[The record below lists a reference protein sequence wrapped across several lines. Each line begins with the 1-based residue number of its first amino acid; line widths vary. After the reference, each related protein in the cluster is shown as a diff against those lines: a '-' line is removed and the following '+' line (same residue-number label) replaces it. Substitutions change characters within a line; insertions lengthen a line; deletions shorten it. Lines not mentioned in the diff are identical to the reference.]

1 MATESITSFD
11 DLIGLLDRN
20 PEYRSRLRQAIL
32 DEEFQRL
39 PEHVTVLTEQT
50 RILGE
55 VTTSLAERMDQL
67 TARVDQLT
75 ERMDQLTERMD
86 QLTARVDQLTERM
99 DQLTERMDQLT
110 ARVDQLTERMDQL
123 TERMDQLTERMDQ
136 LTARMDQLTAQMRHH
151 SDLFKDII
159 LQLKN
164 VDARLSSL
172 EKRVDRLTGDEAER
186 RFRARAPSCF
196 GHLLRRIRIV
206 ENSAL
211 ADRIDDAIESG
222 TFAEADREPLL
233 LLDVVAWGRDVQTRE
248 ERYLAAE
255 VSSGIGETD
264 ILRAAD
270 RAVLLEK
277 LTGVPVLPVV
287 AGYSIAPRFR
297 SIAVARQVQVV
308 ITEEPQ

>member
-11 DLIGLLDRN
+11 DLLGLLDRN
-20 PEYRSRLRQAIL
+20 PQYRSRLRQSIL

-39 PEHVTVLTEQT
+39 PEHVTMLTEQT

-67 TARVDQLT
+67 TARVDQLAG
-75 ERMDQLTERMD
+75 RMDQLTARVDQLAERMD
-86 QLTARVDQLTERM
+86 QLTARVDQLAERM
-99 DQLTERMDQLT
+99 DQMTE
-110 ARVDQLTERMDQL
+110 
-123 TERMDQLTERMDQ
+123 
-136 LTARMDQLTAQMRHH
+136 QMRHH

-164 VDARLSSL
+164 VDARLLSL
-172 EKRVDRLTGDEAER
+172 ERRVDRLTGDEAER

-206 ENSAL
+206 DNSAL

-233 LLDVVAWGRDVQTRE
+233 LLDVVASGRDVQTRE

-297 SIAVARQVQVV
+297 SIAAARQVQVV